1 MTLLV
6 LSLGSNLEPKVNIP
20 LAVES
25 LRRKFGK
32 LSLSKVYESE
42 ALGFRGDN
50 FLNLVASVECKV
62 SLESVQNYLKLLE
75 DRMGRDRNMPRFSDR
90 TIDIDILLYGDSA
103 GEECGLSLPRP
114 EILSSAFVLCPLAEL
129 HPRLK
134 YFPTNIS
141 FEELWGNFD
150 KTEQKL
156 WAIDLCFESF
166 S

>member
-6 LSLGSNLEPKVNIP
+6 LSLGSNLEPRVNIP
-20 LAVES
+20 LAVEA

-32 LSLSKVYESE
+32 LSLSKV
-42 ALGFRGDN
+42 RGDN
-50 FLNLVASVECKV
+50 FLNLVASVECKL
-62 SLESVQNYLKLLE
+62 SLEAAQKYLKLLE
-75 DRMGRDRNMPRFSDR
+75 DRMGRDRDMPRFSDR
-90 TIDIDILLYGDSA
+90 TIDIDILLYGDSS

-134 YFPTNIS
+134 YLPTNMS
-141 FEELWGNFD
+141 FEELWGSFD

-156 WAIDLCFESF
+156 WAIDLCFDSV